1 MMRTLDVGKDNQNKI
16 KIVEAT
22 IEIYKRKLE
31 RANLAPELVKK
42 YTDLIE
48 VENENRKKLILKY
61 SEECL

>member
-31 RANLAPELVKK
+31 RANLAPELIQK
-42 YTDLIE
+42 YSDLIE

>member
-31 RANLAPELVKK
+31 RANLAPELIQK
-42 YTDLIE
+42 YSDLIE
-48 VENENRKKLILKY
+48 VENLC
-61 SEECL
+61 S